1 MPGRVPIGACLNCG
15 EPISVGDSGL
25 VYPSCECMGRRQLS
39 QEEAPAYV
47 RVRLAT
53 RETEEILTR
62 VEASVGR
69 TQETL
74 RRIRIASDRP
84 PAPGVR
90 IGMGIVNPRGVAPE
104 VPAETSEVDRECA
117 EALDRVMAEVQ
128 QPDSRFEAILE
139 DDLLLPDDLP

>member
-1 MPGRVPIGACLNCG
+1 MPGRVPLGECLNCG
-15 EPISVGDSGL
+15 EPISVGDRGY

-74 RRIRIASDRP
+74 RRIRIASERP
-84 PAPGVR
+84 PAPGFR

-104 VPAETSEVDRECA
+104 VPEETSEIDRECA
-117 EALDRVMAEVQ
+117 EELERVMIQ
-128 QPDSRFEAILE
+128 LQKPDSRFKAIIH
-139 DDLLLPDDLP
+139 DVLLPADDSP